1 MKKKALGRGLAELIP
16 EIDKEIPL
24 EKNKVS
30 DLPIRFIPVENILF
44 FPLQPRVSFKEDA
57 AFEELIKS
65 IKEKGVLQPVLV
77 REKGG
82 GFFECIAGERR
93 VRAAQKAGLK
103 EIPAIVKNL
112 TDEEA
117 LVVALIENLQRKN
130 LNPLEEALGY
140 KSLIEKFGYTQE
152 EVAEK
157 VGKDRATVA
166 NLIRLLKLPA
176 VIQEDLMEERL
187 TVGHAKALLS
197 LDSEE
202 KQIYVR
208 NLILQKGLSVRET
221 EKLVSQLIQGKSA
234 KRKKEPDPNLVY
246 LSEELSKLVGTK
258 VEVKTRKKKTYFI
271 FEFDNLE
278 KVEDFIENLKRLFS
292 L

>member
-202 KQIYVR
+202 KQVYVR

-246 LSEELSKLVGTK
+246 LSEELSK
-258 VEVKTRKKKTYFI
+258 
-271 FEFDNLE
+271 
-278 KVEDFIENLKRLFS
+278 
-292 L
+292 

>member
-202 KQIYVR
+202 KQVYVR